1 MPVPENDVM
10 LPPVAVI
17 SSKTKS
23 VDASDS
29 VIVNVAVSP
38 TFNSVTSEAMLIV
51 GSTVST
57 ARVTMLE
64 AVLFALPAA
73 SVNFGEET
81 LITPSALL
89 SSSGV
94 NIAV

>member
-1 MPVPENDVM
+1 M
-10 LPPVAVI
+10 LPPVVLISFAV
-17 SSKTKS
+17 KS
-23 VDASDS
+23 VDDSDS

-38 TFNSVTSEAMLIV
+38 TFNSVTSETILIV

-57 ARVTMLE
+57 VRVTVLE
-64 AVLFALPAA
+64 AALFALPAA

-89 SSSGV
+89 SLVGV
-94 NIAV
+94 NVAV

>member
-1 MPVPENDVM
+1 M
-10 LPPVAVI
+10 LPPVVLI
-17 SSKTKS
+17 SSAVKS
-23 VDASDS
+23 VDDSDR

-38 TFNSVTSEAMLIV
+38 TFNLETSEAMLIV

-57 ARVTMLE
+57 VRVTVLE
-64 AVLFALPAA
+64 TSLLFPAA

-89 SSSGV
+89 LSVGV
-94 NIAV
+94 NVA

>member
-1 MPVPENDVM
+1 MT
-10 LPPVAVI
+10 LI
-17 SSKTKS
+17 SSAVKS
-23 VDASDS
+23 VDDSDR
-29 VIVNVAVSP
+29 VNVNVAVSP
-38 TFNSVTSEAMLIV
+38 TFNAVALEAILIV

-57 ARVTMLE
+57 VRVTVLE
-64 AVLFALPAA
+64 TSLFALPAA

-94 NIAV
+94 NVAV